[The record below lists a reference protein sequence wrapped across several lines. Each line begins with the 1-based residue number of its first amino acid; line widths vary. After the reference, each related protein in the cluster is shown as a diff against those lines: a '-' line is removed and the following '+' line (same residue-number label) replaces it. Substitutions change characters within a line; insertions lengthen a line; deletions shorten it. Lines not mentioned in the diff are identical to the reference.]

1 MATTVV
7 FHEYGGPEVLRLEEL
22 PVAEPG
28 PGELR
33 IRVQAVGLNRAE
45 SLFRSGIYIEQA
57 RSFPARLG
65 AESSGV
71 VEAVGPGV
79 TGFAPGDEVST
90 VPQFSYN
97 DYAVYAERTIV
108 PVSAV
113 VHRPRGLDA
122 VGAAAVWMPYLTAY
136 SSLIETAGLLPGD
149 TIALNAAS
157 SSTGLAAID
166 VANHLGLRPIA
177 LTRTVAKRDALLKHG
192 AAEVVVTD
200 EEDPLERLRGATG
213 GRGVELVLDAVAGP
227 GVTDLARAV
236 APGGTLLVYG
246 GLSGEPTPYPGLTL
260 GLPAL
265 NMRSFTVLE
274 TTRDPERLRRAVAFV
289 AAGVRAG
296 AFRPVVDRTFALAEV
311 VEAHRYLESNA
322 QVGKIVLTV
331 GEESR

>member
-7 FHEYGGPEVLRLEEL
+7 FHEYGGPEVLRLVEV
-22 PVAEPG
+22 PVGEPG
-28 PGELR
+28 PGEIR
-33 IRVQAVGLNRAE
+33 IRVQAIGLNRAE
-45 SLFRSGIYIEQA
+45 ALFRAGIYIEQA

-65 AESSGV
+65 AECAGV

-79 TGFAPGDEVST
+79 TGFAPGEEIST

-97 DYAVYAERTIV
+97 DYAVYAEQAIV

-113 VHRPRGLDA
+113 VHRPHGLDA

-136 SSLIETAGLLPGD
+136 SALVDTVGARPGD
-149 TIALNAAS
+149 TVALNAAS
-157 SSTGLAAID
+157 SSAGLALID

-177 LTRTVAKRDALLKHG
+177 LTRTAEKKDALLKHG

-200 EEDPLERLRGATG
+200 HEDQLDRLLRATG

-246 GLSGEPTPYPGLTL
+246 GLSGQPTPYPGLAL

-289 AAGVRAG
+289 AAGVRSG
-296 AFRPVVDRTFALAEV
+296 AFRPVVDRTLDLADIA
-311 VEAHRYLESNA
+311 EAHRYLESNA
-322 QVGKIVLTV
+322 QVGKIVVTV
-331 GEESR
+331 GG